1 MLLYICFRTKFMQ
14 PFFLKKMGNFTKHLL
29 TSWVNPLVP
38 YFMCQLMRIKELCA
52 QLKVDC
58 LVPFLLLSLKK
69 GSFWVTHLSF
79 NKKKKKN
86 SGQCK
91 RGTSKKKRLRSEGC
105 EKIMLFSSIKRL
117 EKEKP
122 SNGLPMIFATDFS
135 HQYSFIPYNMTLYES
150 LFQPRSIMFARG
162 NHQLF
167 IYPQYSMGSF
177 AFTLKNPFSII
188 RFTTHLMKIKRDW
201 HEALSNEALS
211 IPFSVSSF

>member
-1 MLLYICFRTKFMQ
+1 MSKSIGSLFYVSIDAHK
-14 PFFLKKMGNFTKHLL
+14 
-29 TSWVNPLVP
+29 
-38 YFMCQLMRIKELCA
+38 RIVCIVESRL
-52 QLKVDC
+52 
-58 LVPFLLLSLKK
+58 F
-69 GSFWVTHLSF
+69 GSFSSSFFKKRVILSNPSF
-79 NKKKKKN
+79 FQQKKKKN

-188 RFTTHLMKIKRDW
+188 RFTTHLMKIKRD
-201 HEALSNEALS
+201 
-211 IPFSVSSF
+211 